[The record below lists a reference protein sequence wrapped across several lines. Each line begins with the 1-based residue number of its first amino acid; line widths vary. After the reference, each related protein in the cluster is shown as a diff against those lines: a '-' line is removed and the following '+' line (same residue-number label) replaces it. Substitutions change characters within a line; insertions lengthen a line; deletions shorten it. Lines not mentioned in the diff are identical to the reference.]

1 MRKIKLKVLIT
12 FFDVEVDRKRFK
24 NEEFECS
31 EKRAK
36 VILAHSTKLVEVMQ
50 IIKK

>member
-1 MRKIKLKVLIT
+1 MKKIKLKVLIT

-36 VILAHSTKLVEVMQ
+36 VILAHENKLTEIVS
-50 IIKK
+50 ICR